1 MSLARRDQFTGS
13 NNIAKPER
21 LPEGAVVDAVNMDF
35 TVGGKAELRTGFSK
49 VRDCS
54 NARAIFD
61 MGSNGLALVDG
72 EDLIRVDQSGS
83 ETFIAKLSAGH
94 VAATLHNNLLYLNT
108 AIESIVVGETVE
120 QWSVEPPAFDVALT
134 SGSMAPGLYKVAV
147 TKLADGKESGCIPAT
162 ISVGAGQ
169 AISVTTYSAGNCRLY
184 SSVANGQTLY
194 YQGTATIQNKIS
206 APVDDTERLETA
218 MLSSLPFCNML
229 TSHNAMIVGARGR
242 FLYHTRPMTPH
253 LHNPESDY
261 IQYANDIT
269 LIASVTGG
277 VYVCADKT
285 YFVSGLG
292 SQEVNQRLVH
302 EFGAITGTAVKLP
315 SGAVTWFSKYG
326 QVIAGPD
333 GAVELV
339 NKASYSPDTA
349 KDGAAG
355 LLEHNGNQMIVT
367 TMRGEPAGSS
377 LRSTDHWDIE
387 VI

>member
-1 MSLARRDQFTGS
+1 MSIVRRDQFVGS

-54 NARAIFD
+54 NARAIYASGD
-61 MGSNGLALVDG
+61 DGILVIDSNSVFHIKDGIETALAT
-72 EDLIRVDQSGS
+72 I
-83 ETFIAKLSAGH
+83 SAGP
-94 VAATLHNNLLYLNT
+94 VSAVSHNAKIYLNT
-108 AIESIVVGETVE
+108 LAESIVIDQGVTKWALS
-120 QWSVEPPAFDVALT
+120 QPQFDVSLVAGT
-134 SGSMAPGLYKVAV
+134 MPAGIYKVAV
-147 TKLADGKESGCIPAT
+147 TELHDGIESGCIPAT
-162 ISVGAGQ
+162 INVGAGQ

-194 YQGTATIQNKIS
+194 HQGSATIQNKIS
-206 APVDDTERLETA
+206 VPVDDTARLETA

-229 TSHNAMIVGARGR
+229 TSHNAMIVGSSGR
-242 FLYHTRPMTPH
+242 FLYHTRPMRPH

-261 IQYANDIT
+261 IQYAEDIT
-269 LIASVTGG
+269 IIAAVAGG
-277 VYVCADKT
+277 IYVCADKT

-339 NKASYSPDTA
+339 NRASYSPDTA

>member
-1 MSLARRDQFTGS
+1 MSIVRRDQFVGS

-54 NARAIFD
+54 NARAIYASGD
-61 MGSNGLALVDG
+61 DGILVIDSNSVFHIKDGIETALAT
-72 EDLIRVDQSGS
+72 I
-83 ETFIAKLSAGH
+83 SAGP
-94 VAATLHNNLLYLNT
+94 VSAVSYNAKIYLNT
-108 AIESIVVGETVE
+108 LAESIVIDQGVTKWALS
-120 QWSVEPPAFDVALT
+120 QPQFDVSLVAGT
-134 SGSMAPGLYKVAV
+134 MPAGIYKVAV
-147 TKLADGKESGCIPAT
+147 TELHDGIESGCIPAT
-162 ISVGAGQ
+162 INVGAGQ

-194 YQGTATIQNKIS
+194 HQGSATIQNKIS
-206 APVDDTERLETA
+206 VPVDDTARLETA

-261 IQYANDIT
+261 IQYAEDIT
-269 LIASVTGG
+269 IIAAVAGG
-277 VYVCADKT
+277 IYVCADKT

-339 NKASYSPDTA
+339 NRASYSPDTA

>member
-1 MSLARRDQFTGS
+1 MSIVRRDQFAGS

-54 NARAIFD
+54 NARAIYASGD
-61 MGSNGLALVDG
+61 DGILVIDSNSVFHIKDGIETALAT
-72 EDLIRVDQSGS
+72 I
-83 ETFIAKLSAGH
+83 SAGP
-94 VAATLHNNLLYLNT
+94 VSAVSYNAKIYLNT
-108 AIESIVVGETVE
+108 LAESIVIDQGVTKWALS
-120 QWSVEPPAFDVALT
+120 QPQFDVSLVAGT
-134 SGSMAPGLYKVAV
+134 MPAGIYKVAV
-147 TKLADGKESGCIPAT
+147 TELHDGIESGCIPAT
-162 ISVGAGQ
+162 INVGAGQ

-194 YQGTATIQNKIS
+194 HQGSATIQNKIS
-206 APVDDTERLETA
+206 VPVDDTARLETA

-261 IQYANDIT
+261 IQYAEDIT
-269 LIASVTGG
+269 IIAAVAGG
-277 VYVCADKT
+277 IYVCADKT

-339 NKASYSPDTA
+339 NRASYSPDTA